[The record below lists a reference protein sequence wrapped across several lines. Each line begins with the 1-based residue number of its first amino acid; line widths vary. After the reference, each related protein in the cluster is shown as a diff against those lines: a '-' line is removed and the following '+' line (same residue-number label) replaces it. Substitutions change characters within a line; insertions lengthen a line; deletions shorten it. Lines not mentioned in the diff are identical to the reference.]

1 MTTTPLPKAKPASL
15 PGHELRGRA
24 EKLGLWGL
32 LAHWNEVEAAP
43 WIETILGFE
52 EEERSK
58 RSLERRLQRAKL
70 GSFKPLADFDW
81 SWPTKIDRELVEDLF
96 RLEFVSE
103 AANVVLVGTNGLGK
117 TMLTQNLAHQAI
129 LRGHTARFINASAL
143 LNELAAQETGGA
155 LSRTLRRYF
164 EPQVLVIDE
173 VGYLGSTAKHA
184 DLLFGT
190 RIAEGLRIR
199 MFEGLS
205 GRPQADAGVRVPA
218 SQVGMDVRRDARARI
233 VSCGVFP
240 VRSAGLVLDVP
251 LWRRP
256 SSILA
261 GGASVRVATRWSEAW
276 WLLESV
282 SSELLGPQQ
291 SGEQGLRSL
300 AWTDRFRRD
309 RRDPHLKDGL
319 GTWAARYV
327 LS

>member
-32 LAHWNEVEAAP
+32 LAHWNEVEASP

-52 EEERSK
+52 EDERSK

-184 DLLFGT
+184 DLLFEVIT
-190 RIAEGLRIR
+190 RRYQEKSTIITTNKGFGEWNQV
-199 MFEGLS
+199 F
-205 GRPQADAGVRVPA
+205 PNAGC
-218 SQVGMDVRRDARARI
+218 I
-233 VSCGVFP
+233 VSLIDRLVH
-240 VRSAGLVLDVP
+240 RSEIVEIQGESYRVKEAKEREAQRAKARKA
-251 LWRRP
+251 RR
-256 SSILA
+256 
-261 GGASVRVATRWSEAW
+261 
-276 WLLESV
+276 
-282 SSELLGPQQ
+282 
-291 SGEQGLRSL
+291 RS
-300 AWTDRFRRD
+300 
-309 RRDPHLKDGL
+309 
-319 GTWAARYV
+319 
-327 LS
+327 